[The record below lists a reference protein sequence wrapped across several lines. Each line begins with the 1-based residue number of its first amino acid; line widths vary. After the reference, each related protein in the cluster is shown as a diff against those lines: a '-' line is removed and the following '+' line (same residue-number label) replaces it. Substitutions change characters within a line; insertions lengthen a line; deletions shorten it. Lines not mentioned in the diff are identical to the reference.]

1 MPLPLPR
8 ASFPTIGFPSLVKGH
23 AALHLALQFQL
34 DRTQWWPAP
43 VLAEYQRRQLRLVLD
58 HAARTA
64 PYYRSRF
71 AERGFT
77 VPDQL
82 DEESWLK
89 VPVSRRRDLQ
99 QAGDAY
105 FSEAPPASH
114 GETSRSTTSGS
125 TGQPLAFLRNAVTSE
140 FWRAFVLRDLIWQ
153 GQDLSEE
160 IAAIRY
166 APVGVGEPPEGL
178 VSPHWNNTVALI
190 FKTGVAAMLNVSS
203 GMDAQLD
210 WLERRRPHRLVTFPS
225 NLRALI
231 DHARRTGRS
240 LPPLRSIR
248 TVGEML
254 TAEDRQSI
262 GKAWGAQVTDM
273 YSCEET
279 GYLALECPEHGH
291 YHVQSENV
299 RLEILDED
307 DRPCPPGVPG
317 RVVISSL
324 CNFAS
329 PILRMDLGD
338 MAEFGPPCPCGRG
351 LPVIA
356 RILGRTRNRLA
367 LPNGEKRYPRIGEKD
382 IIEAAPG
389 ATVRR
394 FKVIQHDLETVEV
407 QIAASRPFTQQE
419 QEDLAKRVQQNMG
432 HPFRIVFTFPE
443 DIPPNANGKRETFI
457 SHVDA

>member
-1 MPLPLPR
+1 MPIPQPR
-8 ASFPTIGFPSLVKGH
+8 PSIPTIGFPSLVKGH

-34 DRTQWWPAP
+34 DRTQWWPAD
-43 VLAEYQRRQLRLVLD
+43 VLADHQRKQLRLLLD

-71 AERGFT
+71 AESGFT
-77 VPDQL
+77 VPEEL

-99 QAGDAY
+99 EAGESF

-114 GETSRSTTSGS
+114 GGSSKSTTSGS
-125 TGQPLAFLRNAVTSE
+125 TGQPLTFARNAVTVE
-140 FWRAFVLRDLIWQ
+140 FWRAFVLRDLIWHD
-153 GQDLSEE
+153 QDLSEHV
-160 IAAIRY
+160 AAIRY
-166 APVGVGEPPEGL
+166 APVGIGEPPEGIL
-178 VSPHWNNTVALI
+178 SPHWNNTVALV
-190 FKTGVAAMLNVSS
+190 FRTGSASMLNVST
-203 GMDAQLD
+203 GMDGQLD
-210 WLERRRPHRLVTFPS
+210 WLEKRRPDRLVTFPS

-231 DHARRTGRS
+231 DHARRTGRA

-254 TAEDRQSI
+254 TAEDRQFI
-262 GKAWGAQVTDM
+262 GSAWGAKVTDM
-273 YSCEET
+273 YSCEEA
-279 GYLALECPEHGH
+279 GYLALECPEYGH

-299 RLEILDED
+299 RLEILDEE

-324 CNFAS
+324 CNFTS
-329 PILRMDLGD
+329 PMVRMDLGD
-338 MAEFGPPCPCGRG
+338 MAELGPPCPCGRG

-356 RILGRTRNRLA
+356 RILGRTRNRLV
-367 LPNGEKRYPRIGEKD
+367 LPNGEKRYPRVGEKS
-382 IIEAAPG
+382 IIDAAPG

-419 QEDLAKRVQQNMG
+419 QDALALKVQENLG
-432 HPFRIVFTFPE
+432 HPFRIVFAFPE
-443 DIPPNANGKRETFI
+443 DIPPNPNGKRETFI